1 MWIELCKPKNIKEY
15 ESFEWSGSIKIRV
28 QVFPTY
34 LDITARDLVL
44 LQASLIIDFTEECC
58 TKSFDDKKNC
68 PPMLWTPTN
77 FPLWVAIFLQLCPFL
92 ADLAVMHCSMQVIV
106 IVIVTQLTIF
116 NSIIHD
122 LLPVVSMI
130 MKIFFDL

>member
-1 MWIELCKPKNIKEY
+1 
-15 ESFEWSGSIKIRV
+15 
-28 QVFPTY
+28 
-34 LDITARDLVL
+34 
-44 LQASLIIDFTEECC
+44 
-58 TKSFDDKKNC
+58 
-68 PPMLWTPTN
+68 MLWTPTN

-92 ADLAVMHCSMQVIV
+92 ADQAVMHCSMQVIV

>member
-58 TKSFDDKKNC
+58 TKSFDDKKKLSSYVMDPHQLSTLGGNIFAIV
-68 PPMLWTPTN
+68 PLFGWSGSDALFYASYSNSNSNTINN
-77 FPLWVAIFLQLCPFL
+77 FQ
-92 ADLAVMHCSMQVIV
+92 
-106 IVIVTQLTIF
+106 
-116 NSIIHD
+116 
-122 LLPVVSMI
+122 
-130 MKIFFDL
+130 